1 MGSGAKQNFEEIT
14 LKGGAPTKLG
24 TPDVRVLV
32 RDERGR
38 PVLCRGETKPTD
50 NDNGYAPGCIFIKTG
65 YSATSTG
72 MVHVKIGTY
81 ADCNFDPVV

>member
-1 MGSGAKQNFEEIT
+1 MSGGAKKVFEEIT

-32 RDERGR
+32 RDQLNR
-38 PVLCRGETKPTD
+38 PIIVSGATKPTD

-65 YSATSTG
+65 TTSSATG
-72 MVHVKIGTY
+72 MVQVNVGTY
-81 ADCNFDPVV
+81 SDCNFDNVV